1 MNLSLQGSEGL
12 PSATASEN
20 TTADRTSS
28 HTPSNVQMTP
38 SGDLDKTHR
47 HVHHTQPHTSLV
59 MERMRR
65 NMGGHSGGPLALLG
79 VESSCDDTGVG
90 VVDERGCVLGE
101 AVHSQLL
108 EHQK

>member
-1 MNLSLQGSEGL
+1 
-12 PSATASEN
+12 
-20 TTADRTSS
+20 
-28 HTPSNVQMTP
+28 
-38 SGDLDKTHR
+38 
-47 HVHHTQPHTSLV
+47 
-59 MERMRR
+59 
-65 NMGGHSGGPLALLG
+65 MGGHSGGPLALLG

>member
-12 PSATASEN
+12 PSGTASEN

-47 HVHHTQPHTSLV
+47 HVHHTATHQFGDGEDAEKHGRPLRGSSGPT
-59 MERMRR
+59 
-65 NMGGHSGGPLALLG
+65 GGR
-79 VESSCDDTGVG
+79 E
-90 VVDERGCVLGE
+90 
-101 AVHSQLL
+101 QL
-108 EHQK
+108 